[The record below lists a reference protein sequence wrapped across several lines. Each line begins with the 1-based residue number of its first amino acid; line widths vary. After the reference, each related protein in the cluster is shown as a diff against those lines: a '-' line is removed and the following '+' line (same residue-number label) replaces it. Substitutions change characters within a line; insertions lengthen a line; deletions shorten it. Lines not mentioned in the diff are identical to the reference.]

1 MLLSSQQILLYG
13 LKFLG
18 MRSTR
23 WSNTRKEVEFHKHYG
38 SGPLVLADQW
48 NDLRV
53 DDHLPTYLLLN
64 KKEKTE
70 KGLKRFFVAHFFLWA
85 YPKNASMLASRF
97 KICDKYCKGQ
107 PLWKWVRRKKI
118 VWDDNVANA
127 KNMEILALTVD
138 GTDFKMNE
146 PKHKTVPIDSRA
158 CSHKMKH
165 AAAKYKLAMAVNS
178 PKCVQM
184 AGPFKGGTHDLE
196 MFRRGGLKEKL
207 QALNVK
213 IQNVQRIKLV
223 VADRGYHSKYEAE
236 RKLFSTPNKMGS
248 KELETFKSHAR
259 LRHETFNRRLKFFGS
274 LSTQTFR
281 HGFDCH
287 KFVFEAVL
295 VTVQYQMD
303 NGSPIF
309 AT

>member
-1 MLLSSQQILLYG
+1 
-13 LKFLG
+13 

-23 WSNTRKEVEFHKHYG
+23 WSNARKEVEFHKHYG

-53 DDHLPTYLLLN
+53 DNHLPAYLRLN

-107 PLWKWVRRKKI
+107 PLWKWVRRIAALKSKKI
-118 VWDDNVANA
+118 VWDKNMANA
-127 KNMEILALTVD
+127 SKMEIFCLTVD
-138 GTDFKMNE
+138 GTDFKINE
-146 PKHKTVPIDSRA
+146 PKHKTVPIDNGM

-165 AAAKYKLAMAVNS
+165 AAAKYEIAMAVNS
-178 PKCVQM
+178 PKCVHM

-207 QALNVK
+207 KALNVK
-213 IQNVQRIKLV
+213 IRNVKRIKLV
-223 VADRGYHSKYEAE
+223 VADRGYRSKYEAE
-236 RKLFSTPNKMGS
+236 RQLFSTPNNMGS
-248 KELETFKSHAR
+248 KELETFKSRAR
-259 LRHETFNRRLKFFGS
+259 LRHETFNGRLKFFGS
-274 LSTQTFR
+274 LSAQTFR

-287 KFVFEAVL
+287 KFVFEAVV

>member
-1 MLLSSQQILLYG
+1 M
-13 LKFLG
+13 
-18 MRSTR
+18 
-23 WSNTRKEVEFHKHYG
+23 
-38 SGPLVLADQW
+38 LADQW

-53 DDHLPTYLLLN
+53 DNNLPTYLRLN

-107 PLWKWVRRKKI
+107 PLWKWVRRIAALKSKKI
-118 VWDDNVANA
+118 VWDKNMANA
-127 KNMEILALTVD
+127 SKMEIFCLTVD
-138 GTDFKMNE
+138 GTDFKINE
-146 PKHKTVPIDSRA
+146 PKHKTVPIDNGM

-165 AAAKYKLAMAVNS
+165 AAAKYEIAMAVNS
-178 PKCVQM
+178 PKCVHM

-213 IQNVQRIKLV
+213 IRNSQRTKLAI
-223 VADRGYHSKYEAE
+223 ADRGYSSKKADE
-236 RKLFSTPNKMGS
+236 KNLLSLPNSMGS
-248 KELETFKSHAR
+248 KGLERFKSRAR
-259 LRHETFNRRLKFFGS
+259 LCHETFNGRLKFFGS
-274 LSTQTFR
+274 LSAQMFR
-281 HGFDCH
+281 HGFDKH
-287 KFVFEAVL
+287 KFVFEAVV

-309 AT
+309 AA